1 MFKMS
6 NELYDI
12 LKEIALT
19 ILPAL
24 AVFYTACSKIWGLP
38 FGAEIPA
45 TIMAVDALVLVQHS
59 RQVHLLIVLVQNG
72 MKRLKALNR
81 RLVVG
86 NAHHIKA
93 GHQSRSVHITFSSQY
108 FTQLSPSRK

>member
-24 AVFYTACSKIWGLP
+24 AVLYATLGKIWGLP
-38 FGAEIPA
+38 YVSELPA
-45 TIMAVDALVLVQHS
+45 TLMAVDTFLGVCL
-59 RQVHLLIVLVQNG
+59 
-72 MKRLKALNR
+72 
-81 RLVVG
+81 
-86 NAHHIKA
+86 HISNSEYKKEGEA
-93 GHQSRSVHITFSSQY
+93 
-108 FTQLSPSRK
+108 